1 VPLSLAQAT
10 RYARQFLSDRVRLTA
25 LALALLA
32 ISCGGGT
39 NLLLPG
45 DGEPA
50 AIDVT
55 DGDGQ
60 SGWVGEPLND
70 PLVFQVTDSRGRP
83 VEGAR
88 VVFSVAQAGPGAAV
102 VPDTATTDADGNARA
117 QFQLGTTIGAQV
129 GEALVVM
136 RQGSQQPATTF
147 TATALSETANG
158 MAAFS
163 GDGQSGPAGSALGQP
178 LVIRVTDTF
187 GNPIAGVLITW
198 SVEGGGSVSETS
210 NLTDGQGQASVL
222 RTLGPAAGPQATI
235 ATSEGLAGSPV
246 TFAHVATAGNA
257 SLLSIVSGND
267 QTAVAGSEL
276 PGDLVVRLVDAQGNG
291 VSGAAVTWVVGTGG
305 GTVAPENT
313 TTDEAGRTSS
323 RWTLGPN
330 PGENRVD
337 AVVSGVGVVHFQA
350 IGTSAAPS
358 RLAILTQPSS
368 SSLNGVRL
376 ERQPVV
382 QVRDAGGTDIRTS
395 GIEITAQLAGGGG
408 ELLGTRQIRTD
419 ANGQVAF
426 TDLAIA
432 GAQGLRTLVFT
443 AIGYA
448 GATSAPIDIQ
458 AIPTTTTITGDS
470 PDPSIAGALVTVS
483 FQVTAVG
490 VIPIG
495 AVTVT
500 DGSHSCSGTLLGGTG
515 SCQLPL
521 TNAGQRTLRATY
533 AASTGLLGSSDTE
546 DHLVNSAG
554 PANKAPKA
562 DFRSNCDGLTC
573 AFTDA
578 STDSDG
584 NVVSWSWDFGDR
596 QRSTEREPTHS
607 FPAPGTYTVTLTV
620 ADDDGAGDQVER
632 HVEVNAPQPPPPG
645 QTRTTITGDSPDP
658 SDPGVAITVSF
669 SVTAASGS
677 PTGAV
682 HITDQNGGGCE
693 GQAPA
698 GSCSYT
704 PSGTG
709 KRTITATYDGSTG
722 FAGSSDTEDHTVTE
736 PPPNRPPHAEFDISC
751 TDLTCTFT
759 DRSTDEDGNIVSRLW
774 DYGDGTTGEATS
786 HTYAQADKY
795 KITLTV
801 TDDDGAVDSRTK
813 DADVK
818 SGPSGNQPPLAA
830 FSFNC
835 TDLSCSFNS
844 GGSSDLDGTIVSR
857 TWDFGDGTTS
867 TDPNPSHTFT
877 SAGNYNVKLTVT
889 DNDGANGSV
898 TQQVSVSAANQ
909 APTAAFAPS
918 CSDLS
923 CSFNSDASSD
933 PDGNITSWHWTF
945 GDGNSSDE
953 PNPSHFYTV
962 GNTFSVT
969 LTVTDNDGATGSEI
983 QQVTVNAPN
992 QAPTAAFAP
1001 SCSDLSC
1008 SFNSDASTDSDGSI
1022 TGWHWDF
1029 GDGNTSNDRN
1039 PSHTYASANTY
1050 SVTLTVTDNRGAS
1063 DAATSQVGVTL
1074 PNQAPLA
1081 QR

>member
-1 VPLSLAQAT
+1 VA
-10 RYARQFLSDRVRLTA
+10 F
-25 LALALLA
+25 ALLVM
-32 ISCGGGT
+32 SCGGGT

-55 DGDGQ
+55 DGNGQ
-60 SGWVGEPLND
+60 SGRVGEPLND
-70 PLVFQVTDSRGRP
+70 PLVFEVTDSRGRP

-88 VVFSVAQAGPGAAV
+88 VVFSVTQAGPGAGV

-136 RQGSQQPATTF
+136 REGSQQPTTTF
-147 TATALSETANG
+147 TATALSESANG

-163 GDGQSGPAGSALGQP
+163 GDGQSGPAGSPLGQP
-178 LVIRVTDTF
+178 LVIQVTDAF
-187 GNPIAGVLITW
+187 GNPIAGVPITW
-198 SVEGGGSVSETS
+198 SVEGGGSVSEPS
-210 NLTDGQGQASVL
+210 NITDGQGQAFVL

-246 TFAHVATAGNA
+246 TFAHMATAGSA

-323 RWTLGPN
+323 RWTLGSN

-350 IGTSAAPS
+350 IGTSGAPS
-358 RLAILTQPSS
+358 RLAILIQPSS
-368 SSLNGVRL
+368 SSPNGVRL

-382 QVRDAGGTDIRTS
+382 QVRDAGGNDIRTS

-419 ANGQVAF
+419 ANGRVAY

-432 GAQGLRTLVFT
+432 GAQGRRTLVFT

-470 PDPSIAGALVTVS
+470 PDPSLAGALVTVS
-483 FQVTAVG
+483 FRVSAAG

-500 DGSHSCSGTLLGGTG
+500 DGSQSCSGTLLGGTG

-521 TNAGQRTLRATY
+521 NNTGQRTLRATY
-533 AASTGLLGSSDTE
+533 ASSTGLLGSSDTE
-546 DHLVNSAG
+546 DHQVNSAG

-562 DFRSNCDGLTC
+562 DFGSNCDGLTC

-584 NVVSWSWDFGDR
+584 NVVSWSWDFGDG

-620 ADDDGAGDQVER
+620 ADNDGAGDQAER
-632 HVEVNAPQPPPPG
+632 HVEVRAPEPPPPG
-645 QTRTTITGDSPDP
+645 ETRTTITEDNPDP

-669 SVTAASGS
+669 SVTGASGS

-682 HITDQNGGGCE
+682 HIADENGGGCE
-693 GQAPA
+693 GQAPS
-698 GSCSYT
+698 GSCSYV
-704 PSGTG
+704 PNGTG
-709 KRTITATYDGSTG
+709 KRKITATYDGGPG
-722 FAGSSDTEDHTVTE
+722 FAGSSDTEDHTVKE
-736 PPPNRPPHAEFDISC
+736 PAPNKPPRAEFDVSC
-751 TDLTCTFT
+751 SDLTCTFT

-774 DYGDGTTGEATS
+774 DYGDGTTGDASS
-786 HTYAQADKY
+786 HTYAQPGKY
-795 KITLTV
+795 KVTLTV
-801 TDDDGAVDSRTK
+801 TDDDGAVASRTK
-813 DADVK
+813 DAEAK
-818 SGPSGNQPPLAA
+818 SPPPENQPPTAG
-830 FSFNC
+830 FTFNC
-835 TDLSCSFNS
+835 TNLSCSFNS
-844 GGSSDLDGTIVSR
+844 DPSSDPDGNISSWHWTFGDGGSSDER
-857 TWDFGDGTTS
+857 
-867 TDPNPSHTFT
+867 NPSHTYG
-877 SAGNYNVKLTVT
+877 SANTYSVTLTVT
-889 DNDGANGSV
+889 DNDGANGSL
-898 TQQVSVSAANQ
+898 TQQVPVSAANQ

-918 CSDLS
+918 CTDLA
-923 CSFNSDASSD
+923 CSFNADASSD

-953 PNPSHFYTV
+953 QNPSHPYTA
-962 GNTFSVT
+962 GNTYTVT
-969 LTVTDNDGATGSEI
+969 LTVTDNDGATGSET

-1001 SCSDLSC
+1001 TCSDLSC
-1008 SFNSDASTDSDGSI
+1008 SFNSDASADSDGSI
-1022 TGWHWDF
+1022 TGWHWNF
-1029 GDGNTSNDRN
+1029 GDGDSSDERN

-1050 SVTLTVTDNRGAS
+1050 TVTLTVTDNRGAS
-1063 DAATSQVGVTL
+1063 NAATSQVGVTL

-1081 QR
+1081 QK